1 MDKTL
6 NTLLGYLRYFLC
18 LLSLFVI
25 LGCSH
30 SRPESSSSYMTPVA
44 NINLSDYFHMK
55 IPDGWRSLNRNE
67 YVGMASYRLVRQAE
81 NSSSFTGI
89 QVFRIDPEHFRRATS
104 DADGDNRKVDMSKYC
119 IESMSDARKV
129 GVVSVKKLPAR
140 IIDKLQTCGYSG
152 YEMHEN
158 RKYFIYYW
166 FVWRHDGM
174 WEIFINSDPDAD
186 EIPRELVKALD
197 TIRWERR

>member
-1 MDKTL
+1 
-6 NTLLGYLRYFLC
+6 
-18 LLSLFVI
+18 
-25 LGCSH
+25 
-30 SRPESSSSYMTPVA
+30 MTPVA
-44 NINLSDYFHMK
+44 NTNLSDYFHMK

-89 QVFRIDPEHFRRATS
+89 QVIRIAPEHFRGATS

-119 IESMSDARKV
+119 IESMFDARKV

-152 YEMHEN
+152 YEVHEN
-158 RKYFIYYW
+158 RKYFVYYW

-174 WEIFINSDPDAD
+174 WEVFINSDPDAD

>member
-18 LLSLFVI
+18 LLSLFAI

-44 NINLSDYFHMK
+44 NTNLSDYFHMK

-89 QVFRIDPEHFRRATS
+89 QVIRIDPEHFRRATS

-119 IESMSDARKV
+119 IESMFDARKV
-129 GVVSVKKLPAR
+129 SVVSVKKLPAR

-158 RKYFIYYW
+158 RKYFVHYW

>member
-1 MDKTL
+1 MLQNKIYYKIL
-6 NTLLGYLRYFLC
+6 FSIFS
-18 LLSLFVI
+18 LSMLAT
-25 LGCSH
+25 CSNFE
-30 SRPESSSSYMTPVA
+30 PKVSSSYMTPVA
-44 NINLSDYFHMK
+44 NTNLSDYFHMK
-55 IPDGWRSLNRNE
+55 IPSGWKSLNRNE

-81 NSSSFTGI
+81 NSSSFTGV
-89 QVFRIDPEHFRRATS
+89 QVIRIAPEHFRGATS

-129 GVVSVKKLPAR
+129 GVVSVKKLPPR

-152 YEMHEN
+152 YEVHEN
-158 RKYFIYYW
+158 RKYFVYYW

-186 EIPRELVKALD
+186 EIPRELVKTLD

>member
-1 MDKTL
+1 MLQDKIYYKIL
-6 NTLLGYLRYFLC
+6 FSIFS
-18 LLSLFVI
+18 LSMLAT
-25 LGCSH
+25 CSNFE
-30 SRPESSSSYMTPVA
+30 PKVSSSYMTPVA
-44 NINLSDYFHMK
+44 NTNLSDYFHMK

-89 QVFRIDPEHFRRATS
+89 QVIRIAPEHFRGATS

-129 GVVSVKKLPAR
+129 GVVSVKKLPPR

-152 YEMHEN
+152 YEVHES
-158 RKYFIYYW
+158 RKYFVYYW

-186 EIPRELVKALD
+186 EIPRELVKTLD

>member
-1 MDKTL
+1 MLQGKIYYKIL
-6 NTLLGYLRYFLC
+6 FSIFS
-18 LLSLFVI
+18 LSMLAT
-25 LGCSH
+25 CSNFE
-30 SRPESSSSYMTPVA
+30 PKVSSSYMTPVA
-44 NINLSDYFHMK
+44 NTNLSDYFHMK
-55 IPDGWRSLNRNE
+55 IPSGWKSLNRDE

-89 QVFRIDPEHFRRATS
+89 QVIRIAPEHFRGATS

-129 GVVSVKKLPAR
+129 GVVSVKKLPPR

-152 YEMHEN
+152 YEVHEN
-158 RKYFIYYW
+158 RKYFVYYW

-186 EIPRELVKALD
+186 EIPRELVKTLD

>member
-1 MDKTL
+1 MLQNKTYYKIL
-6 NTLLGYLRYFLC
+6 FSIF
-18 LLSLFVI
+18 SLYM
-25 LGCSH
+25 LATCSNFE
-30 SRPESSSSYMTPVA
+30 PKVSSSYMTPVA
-44 NINLSDYFHMK
+44 NTNLSDYFHMK
-55 IPDGWRSLNRNE
+55 IPNGWKSLNRNE
-67 YVGMASYRLVRQAE
+67 YVGIASYRLVRQAE

-89 QVFRIDPEHFRRATS
+89 QVIRIAPEHFRGATS

-152 YEMHEN
+152 YEVHEN
-158 RKYFIYYW
+158 RKYFVYYW

>member
-1 MDKTL
+1 MLQDKIYYKIL
-6 NTLLGYLRYFLC
+6 FSIFS
-18 LLSLFVI
+18 LSMLAT
-25 LGCSH
+25 CSNFE
-30 SRPESSSSYMTPVA
+30 PKVSSSYMTPVA
-44 NINLSDYFHMK
+44 NTNLSDYFHMK
-55 IPDGWRSLNRNE
+55 IPGGWKSLNRNE

-89 QVFRIDPEHFRRATS
+89 QVIRIAPEHFRGATS

-129 GVVSVKKLPAR
+129 GVVSVKKLSPR

-152 YEMHEN
+152 YEVHEN
-158 RKYFIYYW
+158 RKYFVYYW

-186 EIPRELVKALD
+186 EIPQELLKALD

>member
-1 MDKTL
+1 MLQDKIYYKIL
-6 NTLLGYLRYFLC
+6 FSIFS
-18 LLSLFVI
+18 LSMLAT
-25 LGCSH
+25 CSNFE
-30 SRPESSSSYMTPVA
+30 PKVSSSYMTPVA
-44 NINLSDYFHMK
+44 NTNLSDYFHMK

-89 QVFRIDPEHFRRATS
+89 QVIRIDPEHFRRATS

-152 YEMHEN
+152 YEVHEN

-186 EIPRELVKALD
+186 EIPRELVKTLD

>member
-1 MDKTL
+1 MLQDKIYYKIL
-6 NTLLGYLRYFLC
+6 FSIFS
-18 LLSLFVI
+18 LSMLAT
-25 LGCSH
+25 CSNFE
-30 SRPESSSSYMTPVA
+30 PKVSSSYMTPVA
-44 NINLSDYFHMK
+44 NTNLSDYFHMK
-55 IPDGWRSLNRNE
+55 IPSGWKSLNRNE

-89 QVFRIDPEHFRRATS
+89 QVIRIAPEHFRGATS

-129 GVVSVKKLPAR
+129 GVVSVKKLPPR

-152 YEMHEN
+152 YEVHES
-158 RKYFIYYW
+158 RKYFVYYW

-186 EIPRELVKALD
+186 EIPRELVKTLD

>member
-18 LLSLFVI
+18 LLSLFAI

-44 NINLSDYFHMK
+44 NTNLSDYFHMK
-55 IPDGWRSLNRNE
+55 IPSGWKSLNRNE

-89 QVFRIDPEHFRRATS
+89 QVIRIAPEHFRGATS
-104 DADGDNRKVDMSKYC
+104 DADGDNRKVDMSKYR

-152 YEMHEN
+152 YEVHEN
-158 RKYFIYYW
+158 RKYFVYYL

-174 WEIFINSDPDAD
+174 
-186 EIPRELVKALD
+186 
-197 TIRWERR
+197 

>member
-1 MDKTL
+1 MLQNKIYYKIL
-6 NTLLGYLRYFLC
+6 FSIF
-18 LLSLFVI
+18 SLFM
-25 LGCSH
+25 LATCSNFE
-30 SRPESSSSYMTPVA
+30 PKVSSSYMTPVA
-44 NINLSDYFHMK
+44 NTNLSDYFHMK
-55 IPDGWRSLNRNE
+55 IPNGWRSLNRNE

-129 GVVSVKKLPAR
+129 GVVGVKKITPR
-140 IIDKLQTCGYSG
+140 IIDKLQTCAYSG

-158 RKYFIYYW
+158 RKYFVHYW

-174 WEIFINSDPDAD
+174 WKIFINSDPDAD

>member
-1 MDKTL
+1 MLQDKIYYKIL
-6 NTLLGYLRYFLC
+6 FSIFS
-18 LLSLFVI
+18 LSMLAT
-25 LGCSH
+25 CSNFEPKV
-30 SRPESSSSYMTPVA
+30 SPSYMTPVA
-44 NINLSDYFHMK
+44 NTNLSDYFHMK
-55 IPDGWRSLNRNE
+55 IPSGWKSLNRNE

-89 QVFRIDPEHFRRATS
+89 QVIRIAPEHFRGATS
-104 DADGDNRKVDMSKYC
+104 DADGDNRKVEMSKYC

-129 GVVSVKKLPAR
+129 GVVSVKKLPPR

-152 YEMHEN
+152 YEVHEN
-158 RKYFIYYW
+158 RKYFVYYW

-186 EIPRELVKALD
+186 EIPRELVKTLD

>member
-1 MDKTL
+1 MLQDKIYYKIL
-6 NTLLGYLRYFLC
+6 FSIFS
-18 LLSLFVI
+18 LSMLAT
-25 LGCSH
+25 CSNFE
-30 SRPESSSSYMTPVA
+30 PKVSSSYMTPVA
-44 NINLSDYFHMK
+44 NTNLSDYFHMK
-55 IPDGWRSLNRNE
+55 IPSGWKSLNRNE

-89 QVFRIDPEHFRRATS
+89 QVIRIAPEHFRGATS

-129 GVVSVKKLPAR
+129 GVVSVKKLPPR

-152 YEMHEN
+152 YEVHEN
-158 RKYFIYYW
+158 RKYFVYYW

-174 WEIFINSDPDAD
+174 WEIFINSDPDAN
-186 EIPRELVKALD
+186 EIPRELVKTLD

>member
-1 MDKTL
+1 MLQDKIYYKIL
-6 NTLLGYLRYFLC
+6 FSIFS
-18 LLSLFVI
+18 LSMLAT
-25 LGCSH
+25 CSNFE
-30 SRPESSSSYMTPVA
+30 PKVSSSYMTPVA
-44 NINLSDYFHMK
+44 NTNLSDYFHMK
-55 IPDGWRSLNRNE
+55 IPSGWKSLNRNE

-89 QVFRIDPEHFRRATS
+89 QVIRIAPEHFRGATS

-119 IESMSDARKV
+119 IESMSEARKV
-129 GVVSVKKLPAR
+129 GVVSVKKLPPR

-152 YEMHEN
+152 YEVHES
-158 RKYFIYYW
+158 RKYFVYYW

-186 EIPRELVKALD
+186 EIPRELVKTLD

>member
-18 LLSLFVI
+18 LLSLFAI

-44 NINLSDYFHMK
+44 NTNLSDYFHMK

-89 QVFRIDPEHFRRATS
+89 QVIRIDPEHFRRATS

-119 IESMSDARKV
+119 IESMFDAREV

-158 RKYFIYYW
+158 RKYFVHYW

>member
-1 MDKTL
+1 MLQDKIYYKIL
-6 NTLLGYLRYFLC
+6 FSIFFLSM
-18 LLSLFVI
+18 LAT
-25 LGCSH
+25 CSNFE
-30 SRPESSSSYMTPVA
+30 PKVSSSYMTPVA
-44 NINLSDYFHMK
+44 NTNLSDYFHMK
-55 IPDGWRSLNRNE
+55 IPSGWKSLNRNE

-89 QVFRIDPEHFRRATS
+89 QVIRIAPEHFRGATS

-129 GVVSVKKLPAR
+129 GVVSVKKLPPR

-152 YEMHEN
+152 YEVHEN
-158 RKYFIYYW
+158 RKYFVYYW

-186 EIPRELVKALD
+186 EIPRELVKTLD

>member
-1 MDKTL
+1 MGETL
-6 NTLLGYLRYFLC
+6 KLISGYSWHFLC
-18 LLSLFVI
+18 FLSLFAM
-25 LGCSH
+25 LGCSI
-30 SRPESSSSYMTPVA
+30 SKPKPDSSYMTPVA
-44 NINLSDYFHMK
+44 NTNLSDYFHMK

-104 DADGDNRKVDMSKYC
+104 DADGDNRKVNMSKYC
-119 IESMSDARKV
+119 IKSMSDARKV
-129 GVVSVKKLPAR
+129 GVVGVKKIPPR

-158 RKYFIYYW
+158 RKYFVHYW

-174 WEIFINSDPDAD
+174 WKIFINSDPDAD

>member
-1 MDKTL
+1 MLQDKIYYKIL
-6 NTLLGYLRYFLC
+6 FSIFS
-18 LLSLFVI
+18 LSMLAT
-25 LGCSH
+25 CSNFE
-30 SRPESSSSYMTPVA
+30 PKVSSSYMTPVA
-44 NINLSDYFHMK
+44 NTNLSDYFHMK
-55 IPDGWRSLNRNE
+55 IPSGWKSLNRNE

-89 QVFRIDPEHFRRATS
+89 QVIRIAPEHFRGATS

-152 YEMHEN
+152 YEVHEN

>member
-1 MDKTL
+1 MLQDKIYYKIL
-6 NTLLGYLRYFLC
+6 FSIFS
-18 LLSLFVI
+18 LSMLAT
-25 LGCSH
+25 CSNFE
-30 SRPESSSSYMTPVA
+30 PKVSSSYMTPVA
-44 NINLSDYFHMK
+44 DTNLSDYFHMK
-55 IPDGWRSLNRNE
+55 IPSGWKSLNRNE

-89 QVFRIDPEHFRRATS
+89 QVIRIAPEHFRGATS

-129 GVVSVKKLPAR
+129 GVVSVKKLPPR

-152 YEMHEN
+152 YEVHES
-158 RKYFIYYW
+158 RKYFVYYW

-186 EIPRELVKALD
+186 EIPRELVKTLD

>member
-1 MDKTL
+1 MLQDKIYYKIL
-6 NTLLGYLRYFLC
+6 FSIFS
-18 LLSLFVI
+18 LSMLAT
-25 LGCSH
+25 CSNFE
-30 SRPESSSSYMTPVA
+30 PKVSSSYMTPVA
-44 NINLSDYFHMK
+44 NTNLSDYFHMK
-55 IPDGWRSLNRNE
+55 IPSGWKSLNRNE

-89 QVFRIDPEHFRRATS
+89 QVIRIAPEHFRGATS

-129 GVVSVKKLPAR
+129 GVVSVKKLLPR

-152 YEMHEN
+152 YEVHEN
-158 RKYFIYYW
+158 RKYFVYYW

-186 EIPRELVKALD
+186 EVPRELVKTLD

>member
-1 MDKTL
+1 MLQDKIYYKIL
-6 NTLLGYLRYFLC
+6 FSIFS
-18 LLSLFVI
+18 LSMLAT
-25 LGCSH
+25 CSNFE
-30 SRPESSSSYMTPVA
+30 PKVSSSYMTPVA
-44 NINLSDYFHMK
+44 NTNLSDYFHMK
-55 IPDGWRSLNRNE
+55 IPSGWKSLNRNE

-89 QVFRIDPEHFRRATS
+89 QVIRIAPEHFRGATS

-152 YEMHEN
+152 YEVHEN
-158 RKYFIYYW
+158 RKYFVYYW

-186 EIPRELVKALD
+186 EIPRELVKTLD

>member
-1 MDKTL
+1 MLQDKIYYKIL
-6 NTLLGYLRYFLC
+6 FSIFS
-18 LLSLFVI
+18 LSMLAT
-25 LGCSH
+25 CSNFE
-30 SRPESSSSYMTPVA
+30 PKVSSSYMTPVA
-44 NINLSDYFHMK
+44 NTNLSDYFHMK
-55 IPDGWRSLNRNE
+55 IPSGWKSLNRNE

-89 QVFRIDPEHFRRATS
+89 QVIRIAPEHFRGATS

-129 GVVSVKKLPAR
+129 GVVSVKKLPPR

-152 YEMHEN
+152 YEVHEN
-158 RKYFIYYW
+158 RKYFVYYW

-186 EIPRELVKALD
+186 EIPRELVKTLD
-197 TIRWERR
+197 MIRWERR

>member
-1 MDKTL
+1 MLQNKIYYKIL
-6 NTLLGYLRYFLC
+6 FSIF
-18 LLSLFVI
+18 SLFI
-25 LGCSH
+25 LATCSNFE
-30 SRPESSSSYMTPVA
+30 PKISSSYMTPVA
-44 NINLSDYFHMK
+44 NTNLSDYFHMK
-55 IPDGWRSLNRNE
+55 IPSGWKSLNRNE

-89 QVFRIDPEHFRRATS
+89 QVIRIAPEHFRGATS

-129 GVVSVKKLPAR
+129 GVVSVKKLPPR

-152 YEMHEN
+152 YEVHEN
-158 RKYFIYYW
+158 RKYFVYYW

>member
-1 MDKTL
+1 MLAT
-6 NTLLGYLRYFLC
+6 
-18 LLSLFVI
+18 
-25 LGCSH
+25 CSNFE
-30 SRPESSSSYMTPVA
+30 PKVSSSYMTPVA
-44 NINLSDYFHMK
+44 NTNLSDYFHMK
-55 IPDGWRSLNRNE
+55 IPSGWKSLNRNE

-89 QVFRIDPEHFRRATS
+89 QVIRIAPEHFRGATS

-129 GVVSVKKLPAR
+129 GVVSVKKLPPR

-152 YEMHEN
+152 YEVHEN
-158 RKYFIYYW
+158 RKYFVYYW

-186 EIPRELVKALD
+186 EIPRELVKTLD

>member
-1 MDKTL
+1 MLQDKIYYKIL
-6 NTLLGYLRYFLC
+6 FSIFS
-18 LLSLFVI
+18 LSMLAT
-25 LGCSH
+25 CSNFE
-30 SRPESSSSYMTPVA
+30 PKVSSSYMTPVA
-44 NINLSDYFHMK
+44 NTNLSDYFHMK
-55 IPDGWRSLNRNE
+55 IPSGWKSLNRNE

-89 QVFRIDPEHFRRATS
+89 QVIRIAPEHFRGATS

-129 GVVSVKKLPAR
+129 GVVSVKKLPPR

-152 YEMHEN
+152 YEVHES
-158 RKYFIYYW
+158 RKYFVYYW

-186 EIPRELVKALD
+186 EIPRELVKTLD
-197 TIRWERR
+197 KIRWERR

>member
-1 MDKTL
+1 MLQDKIYYKIL
-6 NTLLGYLRYFLC
+6 FSIFS
-18 LLSLFVI
+18 LSMLAT
-25 LGCSH
+25 CSNFE
-30 SRPESSSSYMTPVA
+30 PKVSSSYMTPVA
-44 NINLSDYFHMK
+44 NTNLSDYLHMK
-55 IPDGWRSLNRNE
+55 IPSGWKSLNRNE

-89 QVFRIDPEHFRRATS
+89 QVIRIAPEHFRGATS

-129 GVVSVKKLPAR
+129 GVVSVKKLPPR

-152 YEMHEN
+152 YEVHEN
-158 RKYFIYYW
+158 RKYFVYYW

-186 EIPRELVKALD
+186 EIPRELVKTLD

>member
-18 LLSLFVI
+18 LLSLFAI

-44 NINLSDYFHMK
+44 NTNLSDYFHMK

-89 QVFRIDPEHFRRATS
+89 QVIRIDPEHFRRATS

-119 IESMSDARKV
+119 IKSMFDARKV

-158 RKYFIYYW
+158 RKYFVHYW